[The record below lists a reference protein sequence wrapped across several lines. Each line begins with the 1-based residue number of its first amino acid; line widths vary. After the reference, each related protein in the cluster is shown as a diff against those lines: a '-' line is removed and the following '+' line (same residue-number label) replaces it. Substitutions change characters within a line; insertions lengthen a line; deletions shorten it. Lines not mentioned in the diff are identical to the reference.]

1 MNEAKFKSL
10 SKADQDAIMKVSG
23 ENYARLAGKV
33 WDAADE
39 GGLKDMIAAK
49 VDIHDAS
56 PTLVAEIK
64 AKTEGLE
71 KAWYDEAKAKGI
83 DGAAVMAEFR
93 AEIKKLSG
101 K

>member
-1 MNEAKFKSL
+1 MRED
-10 SKADQDAIMKVSG
+10 AD
-23 ENYARLAGKV
+23 
-33 WDAADE
+33 
-39 GGLKDMIAAK
+39 GLKSMQAGSII
-49 VDIHDAS
+49 VRDAS
-56 PTLVAEIK
+56 PELVAEIK
-64 AKTEGLE
+64 AKTDGLE